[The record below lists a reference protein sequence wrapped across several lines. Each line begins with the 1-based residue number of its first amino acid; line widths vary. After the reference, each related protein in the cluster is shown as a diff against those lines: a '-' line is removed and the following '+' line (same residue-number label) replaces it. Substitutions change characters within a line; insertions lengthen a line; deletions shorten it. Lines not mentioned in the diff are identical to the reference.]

1 MTNDVHYWCK
11 PLRDVRAI
19 VVATVVSRVRK
30 LWSKKTIMIIDEVS
44 MMGLSMLSAINGQC
58 KIVGLLK
65 SRVCQPPGY
74 CRESLYI

>member
-19 VVATVVSRVRK
+19 VVATVASRVRK

-58 KIVGLLK
+58 KIA
-65 SRVCQPPGY
+65 R
-74 CRESLYI
+74 SLDRTRRTSLVDCLSSSS